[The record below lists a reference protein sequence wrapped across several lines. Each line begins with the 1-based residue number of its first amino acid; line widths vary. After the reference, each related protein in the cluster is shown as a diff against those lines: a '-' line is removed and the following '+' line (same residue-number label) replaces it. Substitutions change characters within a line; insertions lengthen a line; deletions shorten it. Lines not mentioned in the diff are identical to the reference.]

1 MVSSPRTGMALASGV
16 PITVTERR
24 VLPSSGRT
32 ASSFFSLSST
42 SWPRVPLRVS
52 SKVARSVL

>member
-1 MVSSPRTGMALASGV
+1 MALASGV